1 LEVIKHYVPMTPEQ
15 VNEAAEAMAVLILE
29 HIKANRKRAAE
40 ALKQSDCM
48 PQSAA
53 AGKDAR

>member
-1 LEVIKHYVPMTPEQ
+1 MTPEQ